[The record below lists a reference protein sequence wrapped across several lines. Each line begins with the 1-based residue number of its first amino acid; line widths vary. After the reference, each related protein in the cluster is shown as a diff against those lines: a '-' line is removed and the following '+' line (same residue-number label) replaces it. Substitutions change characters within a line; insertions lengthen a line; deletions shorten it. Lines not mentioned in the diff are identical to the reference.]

1 VTVTWTAPVIV
12 PAIGY
17 DYYISTSETTPIPST
32 LPTGTVNG
40 GVTTTI
46 IAGLTIGTH
55 YCIWIRSHCSA
66 TETGEWGGPACFTTG
81 QISNVSDAEVPT
93 TFVDIDTIDTTTPTN
108 CPGTLSVTVPDGY
121 QIASVGTAYDM
132 QTASN
137 GWMVEQRSLLVCT
150 TNGNMEAAVTSGVGS
165 TGGTYSYERNGIDI
179 ANGLTGT
186 VNFELRAWR
195 TYGAGECDVVY
206 NRVVDHTWS
215 VTITYQVLGTKGF
228 NKNAF
233 SVYPNPTND
242 IVNVSGNIV
251 MKEAHLYNLLGQ
263 EVMANTAVNDKQLQL
278 HTAALPTGKY
288 ILKVLSDDGVQTLS
302 VLRN

>member
-1 VTVTWTAPVIV
+1 
-12 PAIGY
+12 
-17 DYYISTSETTPIPST
+17 
-32 LPTGTVNG
+32 
-40 GVTTTI
+40 
-46 IAGLTIGTH
+46 
-55 YCIWIRSHCSA
+55 
-66 TETGEWGGPACFTTG
+66 
-81 QISNVSDAEVPT
+81 
-93 TFVDIDTIDTTTPTN
+93 
-108 CPGTLSVTVPDGY
+108 
-121 QIASVGTAYDM
+121 
-132 QTASN
+132 
-137 GWMVEQRSLLVCT
+137 RSLLVCT

-206 NRVVDHTWS
+206 NRVVDHTWA

-228 NKNAF
+228 NQNAF

-251 MKEAHLYNLLGQ
+251 MKEVHLFNLLGQ

-278 HTAALPTGKY
+278 HTAVLPTGKY

-302 VLRN
+302 VLKN